1 MLIVWGGPTK
11 TRICHFYNY
20 DPKTKIC
27 ETNHVHPENN
37 EANQADQKDWETW
50 IPVEPSFH
58 NKNYQHKVESFAER
72 LWSKIVF
79 PTQDDSNFK

>member
-1 MLIVWGGPTK
+1 MLIVWAGPTK

-27 ETNHVHPENN
+27 ELNFIHPNVSP
-37 EANQADQKDWETW
+37 AHPDDQKDWETW

-58 NKNYQHKVESFAER
+58 NKDYQNKMKSFAER
-72 LWSKIVF
+72 LWSKVVF
-79 PTQDDSNFK
+79 PSQDT